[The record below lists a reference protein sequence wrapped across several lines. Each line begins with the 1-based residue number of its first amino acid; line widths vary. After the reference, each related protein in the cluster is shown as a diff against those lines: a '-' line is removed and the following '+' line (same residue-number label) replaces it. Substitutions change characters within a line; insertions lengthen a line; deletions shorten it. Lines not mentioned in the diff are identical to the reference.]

1 MSIVTQNEFWE
12 FLTNLRRDLFKAI
25 PQVKIAT
32 VIELTRDGEPIIQ
45 FAGDSLPSQK
55 IYPHYESYT
64 PRIGD
69 RVQLLRGIIQ
79 GGWKP

>member
-1 MSIVTQNEFWE
+1 MIVTPNEFWE
-12 FLTNLRRDLFKAI
+12 FLTKLRKDLFNAI
-25 PQVKIAT
+25 PRVQNAS

-45 FAGDSLPSQK
+45 FVGDSLPSQK
-55 IYPHYESYT
+55 IYRYYDSYR

-69 RVQLLRGIIQ
+69 RVQLLNNVIQ